1 MTPYQ
6 YAANNPII
14 FIDINGDSI
23 DFSILMKV
31 DEKLGNGIM
40 NNLTNDL
47 QDLTG
52 LSLCLEDNGQL
63 NFAKDGS
70 GTPIINGGSE
80 EARNML
86 MSAISSTQQVKVG
99 YHRSKSYTAGDGI
112 VLSDKQIESF
122 INGTSNDLDKRTLGY
137 GMTFLHEL
145 DHSNV
150 GSGHIDSKIL
160 GTTGKVEDR
169 MNIIRSQMGFKWGQ
183 RLSYPAYQM
192 SPGDNNA
199 YLPFNKV
206 SLNSLNKGLIP
217 LNAVIKI

>member
-70 GTPIINGGSE
+70 GTPIINGGS
-80 EARNML
+80 
-86 MSAISSTQQVKVG
+86 
-99 YHRSKSYTAGDGI
+99 
-112 VLSDKQIESF
+112 
-122 INGTSNDLDKRTLGY
+122 
-137 GMTFLHEL
+137 
-145 DHSNV
+145 
-150 GSGHIDSKIL
+150 
-160 GTTGKVEDR
+160 
-169 MNIIRSQMGFKWGQ
+169 
-183 RLSYPAYQM
+183 
-192 SPGDNNA
+192 
-199 YLPFNKV
+199 
-206 SLNSLNKGLIP
+206 
-217 LNAVIKI
+217 